1 MNNALERIGF
11 LYEKMP
17 SDIRVKYFSHIKG
30 GQQTEITI
38 DGEDEKRFIAYLN
51 ERVKKDYDA
60 DFLIN
65 DFMRFFSNY
74 AILCN
79 GGKKFIK
86 IADERLKEDIFH
98 TDIGNM
104 LLNDLNLPFDTFYIE
119 LDLEYHFGT
128 ERKHTIEGALIQN
141 FSDWVLID
149 AMEIDKSNDMPSLI
163 YFTIFKNTPIKDQ
176 IERIA
181 KDFFDSTY
189 SKFFHNKARSS
200 LEEKDRGLVSQIVK
214 LFSALFYLDHAQR
227 ELKSSISEINEWK
240 PYSFKTVKSST
251 TEFNA
256 KRLKAYHYILLHNPD
271 AKAKTISTHSISHSK
286 QNKMTLVRGHWRR
299 QQIGQRNVEKQFK
312 TIWIKPFWKNI
323 DYDLDANTHIYTIKS
338 PLQL

>member
-17 SDIRVKYFSHIKG
+17 SDIREKYFSHIKG

-51 ERVKKDYDA
+51 ERVKKDYDP

-86 IADERLKEDIFH
+86 IADERLKEDIFN

-119 LDLEYHFGT
+119 LNLEYHFSTGQ
-128 ERKHTIEGALIQN
+128 KHIIEGALIQN
-141 FSDWVLID
+141 FHDWIMID

-163 YFTIFKNTPIKDQ
+163 YFEIFKNTPIKDQ

-181 KDFFDSTY
+181 KGFFDSSY
-189 SKFFHNKARSS
+189 SKFLNNEARVA
-200 LEEKDRGLVSQIVK
+200 LEEKDKELVSQIVK

-240 PYSFKTVKSST
+240 PYSFKTAKSST

-256 KRLKAYHYILLHNPD
+256 KRLKAYHYIFLNNQD
-271 AKAKTISTHSISHSK
+271 SKAKMISASSPSHSK

-323 DYDLDANTHIYTIKS
+323 DYDLDSNTHVYTIK
-338 PLQL
+338 